1 MSGYEETVLEHYA
14 RQAAECGLSP
24 TSTMPDE
31 IVREREIDAIVSYVE
46 AASQIGN
53 VSRLLEVGCGNGHML
68 ATLRER
74 FPSIELVGSDFS
86 PDMIELANRR
96 GIPNA
101 TLKTDDVRSLQESD
115 GAYDVVVSERC
126 IINLLDRDD
135 QRDAIREVHRV
146 LRPGGICILIE
157 GFTEGIESLNRARA
171 EFGLP
176 PIPVPFHNLFFDQP
190 WLESVTDGLFTRR
203 DEDFGDGTLPRG
215 NFLSSHYFISRVLHA
230 AISRNEIRNSEF
242 VRFFSFLPPSGN
254 YASVQLRVLQR
265 AE

>member
-203 DEDFGDGTLPRG
+203 NRGLRRRHTSEGKLP
-215 NFLSSHYFISRVLHA
+215 LEPLLISRVLHA